1 MFKIALPNPWEMSAE
16 DFFSQMRVVLKA
28 TEKSYQEI
36 TKGLTEEQKENYFIG
51 FRLPEI
57 TSNFTDDEI
66 PKITTFVDRN
76 AFESHLLDDN
86 VTQKIE
92 LEISN

>member
-66 PKITTFVDRN
+66 PKITTFADRGD
-76 AFESHLLDDN
+76 FESHLLDDN